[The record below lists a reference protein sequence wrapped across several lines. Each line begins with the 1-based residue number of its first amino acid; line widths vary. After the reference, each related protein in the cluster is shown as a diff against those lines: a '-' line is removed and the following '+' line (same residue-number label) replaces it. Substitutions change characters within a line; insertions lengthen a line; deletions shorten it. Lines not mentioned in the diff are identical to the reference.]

1 MGNNFQSLQRT
12 IERMIKMKD
21 KVRRK
26 ISIPLGAVLS
36 FVIMIYMLTNN
47 IWNTLSD
54 ILKFLAIIGLII
66 LFFMGEIEYE
76 RTEVTGDC
84 EG

>member
-1 MGNNFQSLQRT
+1 
-12 IERMIKMKD
+12 MKD

-36 FVIMIYMLTNN
+36 FVIMIYILTNN
-47 IWNTLSD
+47 IWNTLSST
-54 ILKFLAIIGLII
+54 LKFLAIIGLIV

-76 RTEVTGDC
+76 RTEIIGD
-84 EG
+84 